1 MGVERE
7 SLQDES
13 ARERFLGANL
23 SESLHYYAVHSNW
36 QRERERERASEW
48 PIKELWCHRI
58 EWCECYPISS
68 PVTNSLTSS
77 SRTTTVC

>member
-36 QRERERERASEW
+36 QRERELRSGQLR
-48 PIKELWCHRI
+48 
-58 EWCECYPISS
+58 SS
-68 PVTNSLTSS
+68 GVIALNGANATR
-77 SRTTTVC
+77 SRVQ